1 MGVEPFLV
9 GSSLIMIAAQRLMR
23 RTCQNC
29 KEAVDIPKNVLERM
43 GMKGE
48 DISKKGDRFYKGKGC
63 QRCNNTGYY
72 GRLGI
77 LEALLVDDNI
87 RDMVIRKAS
96 SDEIKDYAVKRG
108 MKTLR
113 DNALENLASGV
124 VTLEEVLRV
133 TSED

>member
-1 MGVEPFLV
+1 
-9 GSSLIMIAAQRLMR
+9 
-23 RTCQNC
+23 
-29 KEAVDIPKNVLERM
+29 
-43 GMKGE
+43 
-48 DISKKGDRFYKGKGC
+48 
-63 QRCNNTGYY
+63 
-72 GRLGI
+72 
-77 LEALLVDDNI
+77 
-87 RDMVIRKAS
+87 MVIRKAS